1 MILPPLSL
9 SHRPRLEIPR
19 PSRSSVS
26 MFLRRCSP
34 SAQVIVFRLFYYM
47 YDSIS
52 HRPHRPVVRVGTQRE
67 PSRCGKI
74 WAPSLAT
81 VFSAE
86 YFRRKCT
93 SLVLRLVRWQV
104 AIGEVRWGVSWSDSL
119 SSSDVASALP
129 GPWRKRESGGQM
141 MSERARSHL
150 EDRVGGRRIFE
161 SSWSVTVRKGKSH
174 IHCTLD
180 FCSEKAVAPNFG
192 KL

>member
-1 MILPPLSL
+1 
-9 SHRPRLEIPR
+9 
-19 PSRSSVS
+19 
-26 MFLRRCSP
+26 MFFNRRSP
-34 SAQVIVFRLFYYM
+34 SAQVMMFHLFYYM

-52 HRPHRPVVRVGTQRE
+52 PRPHRPVLRVGTQRE
-67 PSRCGKI
+67 PSRCREI

-174 IHCTLD
+174 VHCTLA
-180 FCSEKAVAPNFG
+180 FCSEKAVAPDFG